1 MEYLFFQAVSQH
13 RGSWIEEKVL
23 RYQAEY
29 REEMSRQPGQR
40 NTEPEPEGKSEASRS
55 NAQSAVTVLGTFPAF
70 ATDVQSCCSF
80 GDCLPEDYLVQVE
93 GDHRPLRLG
102 SLQTGQRVL
111 SMDSLTKALQFVE
124 VSDVKTSNSQ
134 GDWVL
139 VHLSDHSVLKM
150 TADHPVP
157 ISKSGAPANHTS
169 IVPAAELHSGHSLT
183 CLRFLQIPVT
193 HVSTLHAGAADVPEG
208 CNIRKVAVSL
218 WQGQR
223 FSMCVASPESPGS
236 QYCDLEPAPLT
247 CLSMLGPANMVSGQ
261 LANNNGALVFASPD
275 LHSSKTSQL
284 RRCNSDPVLATE
296 RDDDLPSVGSR
307 NHGKGCVPCKFL
319 KRATGCRHGRLCRM
333 CHSSDHDFLTY
344 NQCNKVA
351 AKAARGSP
359 AAQSMQNSE
368 GKLTVPL

>member
-1 MEYLFFQAVSQH
+1 M
-13 RGSWIEEKVL
+13 
-23 RYQAEY
+23 
-29 REEMSRQPGQR
+29 
-40 NTEPEPEGKSEASRS
+40 
-55 NAQSAVTVLGTFPAF
+55 
-70 ATDVQSCCSF
+70 
-80 GDCLPEDYLVQVE
+80 VQVE

-124 VSDVKTSNSQ
+124 VSDVKTSDSQ

-139 VHLSDHSVLKM
+139 VHLSDRSVLKM

-208 CNIRKVAVSL
+208 CNTRKVAVSL

-236 QYCDLEPAPLT
+236 ECRNFEPVPLT
-247 CLSMLGPANMVSGQ
+247 CLSMLIRP
-261 LANNNGALVFASPD
+261 
-275 LHSSKTSQL
+275 
-284 RRCNSDPVLATE
+284 C
-296 RDDDLPSVGSR
+296 
-307 NHGKGCVPCKFL
+307 NHGL
-319 KRATGCRHGRLCRM
+319 RATDG
-333 CHSSDHDFLTY
+333 
-344 NQCNKVA
+344 
-351 AKAARGSP
+351 
-359 AAQSMQNSE
+359 
-368 GKLTVPL
+368 